1 MTRFN
6 SLARKPSAKFR
17 VMNASEKPLSNV
29 VRISQLLLLAESLLL
44 FAIGIYMVA
53 LGFTHDKDWLP
64 FLSVTA
70 FAFIGSAALFSLA
83 RGVREGKRW
92 ANSPAILANL
102 IALGVAKYQ
111 FEAGVYLLA
120 VPITVMALTLVI
132 SLVLNIKNQVE

>member
-1 MTRFN
+1 MLT
-6 SLARKPSAKFR
+6 
-17 VMNASEKPLSNV
+17 
-29 VRISQLLLLAESLLL
+29 AEAFLI
-44 FAIGIYMVA
+44 FALGLYMVA

-70 FAFIGSAALFSLA
+70 FAFIGSASLFALA

-111 FEAGVYLLA
+111 YEARLFWLA
-120 VPITVMALTLVI
+120 IPITAMALILIVNLLLITKET
-132 SLVLNIKNQVE
+132 SN

>member
-1 MTRFN
+1 M
-6 SLARKPSAKFR
+6 SS
-17 VMNASEKPLSNV
+17 SEKPVFNV
-29 VRISQLLLLAESLLL
+29 ARIATLLLLTESLLI
-44 FAIGIYMVA
+44 FALGLYMVA

-70 FAFIGSAALFSLA
+70 FAFIGSAALFALA

-111 FEAGVYLLA
+111 FEASAYWLA
-120 VPITVMALTLVI
+120 VPISAMAITVVVT
-132 SLVLNIKNQVE
+132 VLIKVKSSV